1 MVAEAVDDEL
11 LARFGEYLRASALAP
26 RTVANY
32 LADMRAFV
40 RWYAA
45 ANGGAALSDLT
56 AEDVEE
62 FCRHMGNDE
71 GWVPSTVN
79 RRLQAVRKFC
89 SFAVEMGLMEDN
101 PAAKVKLLGV
111 RPAAPRSLAPH
122 EVERLLGAVRG
133 KRPGLVKRDYA
144 IIRLLL
150 ATGIKVGELVDLRLS
165 DLRLGEDG
173 GWLTVGSDRRCI
185 PLDAATCAALRDY
198 LRVRP
203 ASPGVEN
210 LFLSQEGAPISSR
223 TVQRLVSAYAEEA
236 GLEGVSPRVLRHTF
250 AKSMLKEMGDLA
262 AVARLLGHRSLET
275 TAKYLEDGGGVS
287 PRSE

>member
-1 MVAEAVDDEL
+1 MAAETMDDRL
-11 LARFGEYLRASALAP
+11 LTRFREYLQASALAP

-32 LADMRAFV
+32 LADVRTFI

-56 AEDVEE
+56 AEDIEE
-62 FCRHMGNDE
+62 YCRYMGNDE
-71 GWVPSTVN
+71 GWGPSTVN

-89 SFAVEMGLMEDN
+89 SFAVKMGLMGDN
-101 PAAKVKLLGV
+101 PAAEVRLREV
-111 RPAAPRSLAPH
+111 RPTAPRSLGPD
-122 EVERLLGAVRG
+122 EVERLLEAVRG
-133 KRPGLVKRDYA
+133 KRPSLVKRDYA

-165 DLRLGEDG
+165 DIRLGEDG
-173 GWLTVGSDRRCI
+173 GELTVGSDRRCI

-203 ASPGVEN
+203 ASPGDGN
-210 LFLSQEGAPISSR
+210 LFLSQEGRPISRR
-223 TVQRLVSAYAEEA
+223 TVQRLVSAYAAEA
-236 GLEGVSPRVLRHTF
+236 GLKGVSPRVLRHTC
-250 AKSMLKEMGDLA
+250 AKSMLEETGNLA

-275 TAKYLEDGGGVS
+275 TARYLGD
-287 PRSE
+287 R